1 MIKIIL
7 FYLLLVLLPLAH
19 AVQTFTR
26 VELFGNHSLKYY
38 YMPFFVGNPLQPQKV
53 LIDTGSFLTVL
64 PCYDCK
70 ICD

>member
-7 FYLLLVLLPLAH
+7 SYLFLVLLTRAY